1 MHKQPITYV
10 DFNGTERTEDFYFHL
25 STPEVVRLEAEV
37 GTSLEDHTKTLA
49 QNGEAQPLLQFLEKV
64 ILMSYGVKSTDG
76 RSFKKSPEIRQEFE
90 YSQAYAEFFEQ
101 IIKDPSLARKFAE
114 GIVDNGKARKNT
126 VAPTVVQN

>member
-1 MHKQPITYV
+1 MYKHPITYT
-10 DFNGTERTEDFYFHL
+10 DFNGTERTEDFHFHL
-25 STPEVVRLEAEV
+25 SAPEVVRLEAEV
-37 GTSLEDHTKTLA
+37 GTNLEAHTKTLA
-49 QNGEAQPLLQFLEKV
+49 ANGEAEPLLAFLEKI

-90 YSQAYAEFFEQ
+90 YSQAYAELFVQ

-114 GIVDNGKARKNT
+114 GIVDNGKTRKNT